1 MKFFFTIIFYICI
14 FPFPT
19 KPQNKKTNQPNTKQP
34 RFGAVRSTLSIADE
48 QFLTSFTAVP
58 TKGTILDGGRS
69 GSVIVSSV
77 DEKCVENPLPTA
89 ENLLEDTDG
98 RGSLLCSR
106 SADARS
112 SDDVIAF

>member
-1 MKFFFTIIFYICI
+1 MKFFLLLFLTSLHFSISDK
-14 FPFPT
+14 T
-19 KPQNKKTNQPNTKQP
+19 AKQKTNQPKTKQP

-48 QFLTSFTAVP
+48 QFVTSFTAVP

>member
-1 MKFFFTIIFYICI
+1 M
-14 FPFPT
+14 
-19 KPQNKKTNQPNTKQP
+19 
-34 RFGAVRSTLSIADE
+34 
-48 QFLTSFTAVP
+48 
-58 TKGTILDGGRS
+58 
-69 GSVIVSSV
+69 IVSSV

-98 RGSLLCSR
+98 CGSLLCSR